1 MSAISIITRLKCWAK
16 KLKSNIALLYV
27 VYKHKLT
34 PWYAKAVAAFTV
46 GYALSPI
53 DLIPDF
59 IPVLGFLDDVILL
72 PALIWISF
80 RLIPRQVIESCREEA
95 KEVFAKGRPK
105 NYRAGTVII
114 AIWLILI
121 TMIIWR
127 LVR

>member
-1 MSAISIITRLKCWAK
+1 MSNTKIITRLKEWAK
-16 KLKSNIALLYV
+16 GLKANIALLYV

-34 PWYAKAVAAFTV
+34 PWYAKVVVAFTI

-72 PALIWISF
+72 PLFIWLSF
-80 RLIPRQVIESCREEA
+80 KLIPRQVIEICTEEA
-95 KEVFAKGRPK
+95 KEVFTKGRPK
-105 NYRAGTVII
+105 NYIAGTVII
-114 AIWLILI
+114 AIWFILSW
-121 TMIIWR
+121 MIVWR